1 MMTVD
6 SLISLWPSAEVFAD
20 DIGLKWRSHAR
31 VMKIRGRIPRA
42 YWPKVAEAA
51 ERRGINGVSIAQL
64 ERIHAP
70 QSDEA
75 A

>member
-6 SLISLWPSAEVFAD
+6 SLIALWPSAEIFAD

-31 VMKIRGRIPRA
+31 VMKIRGRIPHR
-42 YWPKVAEAA
+42 YWQSIVDAA
-51 ERRGINGVSIAQL
+51 KARGINGISIKQL
-64 ERIHAP
+64 ERIHSP